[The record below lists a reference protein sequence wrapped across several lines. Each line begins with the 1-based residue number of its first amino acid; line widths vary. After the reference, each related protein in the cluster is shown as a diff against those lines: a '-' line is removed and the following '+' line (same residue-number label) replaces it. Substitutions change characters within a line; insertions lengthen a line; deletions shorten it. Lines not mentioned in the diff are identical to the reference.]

1 MSHQQDSNHYVQQF
15 IDQII
20 ALVLLIFVWLMRA
33 SLGPTWT
40 KILIVVAL
48 LISLADYVFL
58 GRKNKRQKK

>member
-1 MSHQQDSNHYVQQF
+1 MQQF

-20 ALVLLIFVWLMRA
+20 ALLLLIFVWLMRA

>member
-1 MSHQQDSNHYVQQF
+1 MANQQDPNHYVQQF

-20 ALVLLIFVWLMRA
+20 ALVLLIVVWLMRG

-58 GRKNKRQKK
+58 GRQKKAKK